1 MKKLLFIVIAILT
14 FNVNAQIEDPVE
26 WSFSYD
32 SISQDSYIL
41 TIKAKIERGWN
52 IYSQFVN
59 PDGPIPTSFVFEESE
74 DFKLVGIVNEPDPNT
89 KYDPVFQMELSSFQD
104 EVVFTQEIKLLNKVL
119 PTIKGELEF
128 MACNEK
134 MCLPPDYVDMIFD
147 FKKKDKSDLENS
159 LDSINKTEANKYKI
173 SSIDL
178 ENPASDCGEKKTEK
192 SLWGIFLLGIVGGF
206 IALLTPCVFPMI
218 PLTVSFFT
226 KGSDNRSKAV
236 FNAGLYG
243 IFIFLTYALLSLPFH
258 LMPNINPEVL
268 NEISTNPWLNISFF
282 FIFLIFAISFF
293 GYFEITLPSSW
304 SNSAGSGRDIGGV
317 IGIFFM
323 ALTLAIVS
331 FSCTGPILGSLLAG
345 TLSSASSDYLNIFG
359 FDTAMVSVKL
369 SLAMSGFGIALGF
382 PFALFA
388 AFPTWLKSLPKSGG
402 WLNSVKVV
410 LGFLEIALAIK
421 FLSNADL
428 VEQWGLIKRETF
440 FALWF
445 LTFFALFLY
454 LIGFIKFPHDNP
466 KLRIGF
472 VRTSFSVLVFCF
484 AVYLIPGIFGKN
496 WWNHNLL
503 SGFPPAKYYSY
514 FNPEHEIKNIYKDY
528 QKGLDYAKKVNKP
541 VMIDFTGQAC
551 VNCRKI
557 EEAVWIDKDVK
568 SILDNEYVVISL
580 YVDEKTILPI
590 ESQETVDIITRDGSV
605 KKKKIKTIGNKWST
619 LQSLTF
625 QNNTQPLYVLMSPD
639 EKLLANPIGYS
650 FAKNVSNYLGYL
662 ECGVD
667 AFNSVNDLEE

>member
-1 MKKLLFIVIAILT
+1 M
-14 FNVNAQIEDPVE
+14 
-26 WSFSYD
+26 
-32 SISQDSYIL
+32 
-41 TIKAKIERGWN
+41 
-52 IYSQFVN
+52 
-59 PDGPIPTSFVFEESE
+59 
-74 DFKLVGIVNEPDPNT
+74 
-89 KYDPVFQMELSSFQD
+89 
-104 EVVFTQEIKLLNKVL
+104 
-119 PTIKGELEF
+119 
-128 MACNEK
+128 
-134 MCLPPDYVDMIFD
+134 
-147 FKKKDKSDLENS
+147 
-159 LDSINKTEANKYKI
+159 
-173 SSIDL
+173 
-178 ENPASDCGEKKTEK
+178 
-192 SLWGIFLLGIVGGF
+192 LGIVGGF

-445 LTFFALFLY
+445 LTFS
-454 LIGFIKFPHDNP
+454 H
-466 KLRIGF
+466 
-472 VRTSFSVLVFCF
+472 
-484 AVYLIPGIFGKN
+484 
-496 WWNHNLL
+496 
-503 SGFPPAKYYSY
+503 YSY
-514 FNPEHEIKNIYKDY
+514 
-528 QKGLDYAKKVNKP
+528 
-541 VMIDFTGQAC
+541 T
-551 VNCRKI
+551 
-557 EEAVWIDKDVK
+557 
-568 SILDNEYVVISL
+568 
-580 YVDEKTILPI
+580 
-590 ESQETVDIITRDGSV
+590 
-605 KKKKIKTIGNKWST
+605 
-619 LQSLTF
+619 
-625 QNNTQPLYVLMSPD
+625 
-639 EKLLANPIGYS
+639 
-650 FAKNVSNYLGYL
+650 
-662 ECGVD
+662 
-667 AFNSVNDLEE
+667 

>member
-74 DFKLVGIVNEPDPNT
+74 DFKLVGIVNEPNPNT
-89 KYDPVFQMELSSFQD
+89 KYDPVFQMDLSSFQD

-119 PTIKGELEF
+119 PKIKGELEF

-147 FKKKDKSDLENS
+147 LKKKDKSDLENS

-472 VRTSFSVLVFCF
+472 IRASFSVLVFCF

-590 ESQETVDIITRDGSV
+590 ESQETVDIITRDGNV

-667 AFNSVNDLEE
+667 AFNSVNDQEE